1 VPVYFDQ
8 FANVQTA
15 VKKGYA
21 LQLDIRDFDEKVL
34 EDSIR
39 KIIED
44 QRFLKKPSMQLPET

>member
-1 VPVYFDQ
+1 MYFDQ